1 MSTSFKKMVLM
12 PFDMIKNKRNLAKGY
27 EKLPNSKNPPAPPPE
42 DDKNFM
48 EMTSSTSKLT
58 TKHKPTK
65 KSKKHK
71 KKLSGKWK
79 IFN

>member
-12 PFDMIKNKRNLAKGY
+12 PFDAIKNKRNLAKGY
-27 EKLPNSKNPPAPPPE
+27 EKLPSAKPKNPQQPSE
-42 DDKNFM
+42 NDIM
-48 EMTSSTSKLT
+48 EMSSSSSKLV
-58 TKHKPTK
+58 HKPK

-71 KKLSGKWK
+71 EKLLGKWK